1 MTKSF
6 DEICENIMAGT
17 QQAGAPQPNAQGT
30 PQPTPAPGTPQTT
43 PAAQPATNPAVN
55 DQELFKVLQQ
65 RMNDQKFKDA
75 LLKMLTPQPNA
86 APNAV
91 NKPV

>member
-17 QQAGAPQPNAQGT
+17 QAGAKPAPGAPQTTPAPGT
-30 PQPTPAPGTPQTT
+30 PQPTPA
-43 PAAQPATNPAVN
+43 AAQPQQQQNQIN
-55 DQELFKVLQQ
+55 DDELFKVLQQ
-65 RMNDQKFKDA
+65 KMNDQKFKDA

-86 APNAV
+86 A
-91 NKPV
+91 NKPNY